1 MFVYAD
7 PVSYWDHRKPVHR
20 TRAVDDLFD
29 LGLDHALGADPVLG
43 ADPAVRYAVNTGE
56 LTDLMLA
63 YHAHLTR
70 HAWAG
75 LVIGM
80 RAPRGPHYLRLSER
94 MIVLLDELGAPDPLG
109 AAYTLANFTL
119 GCALTQPMAPSER
132 ATPVDAEIAPRY
144 ARLHTEHPV
153 DSDAVFRS
161 GLTALIPTALT
172 RDDTDGAGHGGA
184 RQGSR

>member
-1 MFVYAD
+1 M
-7 PVSYWDHRKPVHR
+7 SYWDHRKPVHR

-43 ADPAVRYAVNTGE
+43 ADPAMRHAVDTCE
-56 LTDLMLA
+56 LTGLMLA

-70 HAWAG
+70 HGWAC

-119 GCALTQPMAPSER
+119 GSALTQPMAPSER
-132 ATPVDAEIAPRY
+132 AAPVDAEIAPRY

-153 DSDAVFRS
+153 DIDALFRS
-161 GLTALIPTALT
+161 GLTALIRTALT
-172 RDDTDGAGHGGA
+172 RDDTDGAAHGGA
-184 RQGSR
+184 RQASR